1 MTENKA
7 FLILHAVLLAF
18 VLVGF
23 GRSFYLAPLF
33 GDPAG
38 IDTPLRIHGWVLTA
52 WFTITVAQ
60 SCLVLKG
67 QRARHR
73 SLAWLAGLIAVGVV
87 ATGLWIN
94 TRLALIIPS
103 PGNALNMFV
112 WANYFTLVAFAVLLV
127 AAIRKRRE
135 PDKHRRL
142 LAFASIAIVGPAFAR
157 FAFWKFF
164 GASGAAGGPLFAI
177 PGMLLM
183 MLAVVGYDLVARRK
197 IQAATVA
204 GVAVII
210 GSLGVGVGAGVTGTG
225 FRLMQQLRAPAPP
238 ATADAGAA
246 TR

>member
-7 FLILHAVLLAF
+7 FLSVHAVLLAF

-33 GDPAG
+33 GDPAAL
-38 IDTPLRIHGWVLTA
+38 DTLLRIHGWVLTA

-60 SCLVLKG
+60 GWLVLKD
-67 QRARHR
+67 QRAQHR
-73 SLAWLAGLIAVGVV
+73 RLAWLAGLIAVGVV
-87 ATGLWIN
+87 APGLWIN
-94 TRLALIIPS
+94 TRLALMIQS
-103 PGNALNMFV
+103 PGSALNMFV
-112 WANYFTLVAFAVLLV
+112 WGNYLTLVAFAVLLV

-142 LAFASIAIVGPAFAR
+142 LTFASIAIVGPAFAR
-157 FAFWKFF
+157 FAFWKLF
-164 GASGAAGGPLFAI
+164 GAGGAAGGPLFAI

-183 MLAVVGYDLVARRK
+183 MLAVVGYDLAARRK

-210 GSLGVGVGAGVTGTG
+210 VSLGIGVGAGVTGTG
-225 FRLMQQLRAPAPP
+225 FRLMQQLHAHAPT